1 MEDSKQ
7 SDRTWP
13 ASKDDEGTA
22 PAKTLGTDLRSCGT
36 NPDDIPFLASILSVV
51 KSEEEEGKKKKKL
64 PALTDTLGIW
74 LSPKGEGLF
83 TLKGGGGNV
92 ELLQE
97 NQKSEKAVDG
107 LIRSLVA
114 SEGLSHAS
122 LFMSSHVKIHH
133 LKGKQKTVLR
143 SPFSTLPR

>member
-51 KSEEEEGKKKKKL
+51 KSEEEEEKKTPRFNRYTRDL
-64 PALTDTLGIW
+64 AL
-74 LSPKGEGLF
+74 S
-83 TLKGGGGNV
+83 KGGRSVYIKRGENV

-122 LFMSSHVKIHH
+122 PFMSSHVKIHH
-133 LKGKQKTVLR
+133 LKGKRKTVLR
-143 SPFSTLPR
+143 SRCPTLPR